1 MSTLDTIEEKTTGI
15 LNLKPT
21 THQKLANHWN
31 IELRKESK
39 KFILDTAVSIS
50 NEKNIKVEPINS
62 ALRNEIIVYCDEVP
76 FGIIPPNRYLD
87 IEKMN
92 TSSSSDGDDYY
103 ASYYDNIDDADYGY
117 IDGGN

>member
-1 MSTLDTIEEKTTGI
+1 MSTLDTIEEKTMGI

-31 IELRKESK
+31 IELR
-39 KFILDTAVSIS
+39 
-50 NEKNIKVEPINS
+50 
-62 ALRNEIIVYCDEVP
+62 
-76 FGIIPPNRYLD
+76 IIPPNRYLD

-92 TSSSSDGDDYY
+92 TSSFSDGDDYY
-103 ASYYDNIDDADYGY
+103 ASYYDNIDDADYRY